1 MTGRAGTPRLLVV
14 EGVRRPLVGVERR
27 ALAGLLELL
36 LEDLALVLVLMDRAG
51 ELFVEPALLRLD
63 AAHEIVEVLRR
74 RLLLV
79 GPDDRSR
86 LGVDLEQGLAAGT
99 DDVERLGHEG
109 IVLPEERKRT
119 GRYRRGGSGAS
130 GAAGPQDLKL

>member
-1 MTGRAGTPRLLVV
+1 MTGRAGTPGLLVV
-14 EGVRRPLVGVERR
+14 ERVRRPLVGVERR

-36 LEDLALVLVLMDRAG
+36 LEDLALVLVLMDGAG
-51 ELFVEPALLRLD
+51 ELLVEPALLGLD
-63 AAHEIVEVLRR
+63 AAHEVVEVLRR

-79 GPDDRSR
+79 GPDDRAR

-109 IVLPEERKRT
+109 IVLPGKRNGT
-119 GRYRRGGSGAS
+119 WRGG
-130 GAAGPQDLKL
+130 AAPGRGRGVGGLPT